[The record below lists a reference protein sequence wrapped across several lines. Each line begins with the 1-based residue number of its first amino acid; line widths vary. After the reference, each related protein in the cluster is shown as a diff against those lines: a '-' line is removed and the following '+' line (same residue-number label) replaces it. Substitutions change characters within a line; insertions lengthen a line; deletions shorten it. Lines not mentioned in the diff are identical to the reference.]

1 MRFIRKSW
9 NRLKPFFFS
18 QSWLSRE
25 DLNAV
30 TADLVHLNKN
40 KAGVKAFLH
49 QSPHLLLHHRCI
61 LRPYYITNIYLRSVL
76 SLISD
81 LMGPPKMAVPGWAGH
96 LSGARQIRRPP
107 HPQISKEVVLGQVAP
122 TYLSITTLSQWLA
135 RNRPKRLAGSDIRSH
150 ETSQRRIDFHASPLQ
165 PQVNHPHL
173 PVIFTSDTTTH
184 HMYVP

>member
-9 NRLKPFFFS
+9 NRLKPFVFS

-61 LRPYYITNIYLRSVL
+61 LRPYYITNIYLL

-81 LMGPPKMAVPGWAGH
+81 LMGPPKMASTGLDIFPVPAKFVDLPILKSQKKLCWGR
-96 LSGARQIRRPP
+96 LRLP
-107 HPQISKEVVLGQVAP
+107 
-122 TYLSITTLSQWLA
+122 ITTLS
-135 RNRPKRLAGSDIRSH
+135 
-150 ETSQRRIDFHASPLQ
+150 
-165 PQVNHPHL
+165 
-173 PVIFTSDTTTH
+173 PVVGT
-184 HMYVP
+184 